1 METGGL
7 GPAALPSVLAIPLAE
22 HAREGDPLLRLWHM
36 SDVAELT
43 LRVCAALALAD
54 WAAAGGLPRAL
65 RGEVASRLEQPTLGK
80 WRGLVLALAARSPD
94 DTRVPG
100 LAAFAAGPLDQLL
113 LPAGARNDLT
123 RSLLALRNRIA
134 HGGGMSRA
142 LAGELEQAHGP
153 RFAHMIDQLDW
164 LAALRFVVPSRG
176 GVMRGP
182 TVDLEPADAAD
193 VDRARAVAGERSE
206 AVVAVSDTAALPL
219 WPLVQ
224 YDLPRVAAG
233 ARAPTR
239 PVPLI
244 YARRGEVRLQLTP
257 VGSTEVAMADS
268 SEEAVAPIAAL
279 CAPPEPAM
287 ARGRDVGFARELRR
301 DAGQLV
307 GRAGEL
313 EALARAAEPTTGVAR
328 VTGPAGIGKSFLVA
342 RLAIDAG
349 AADRPVLAWRFRA
362 GDPRCGREPFLRF
375 ACERLAELRGAPA
388 PSPRRS
394 LIDQLGE
401 QLAEQPALIV
411 LDGVDEVAAVDGA
424 FAGEVVAR
432 LAERA
437 RVICALRPDPALESA
452 LGGEPIFPGGLP
464 GLGAGDVRAM
474 LLAKIG
480 PLSRKLVAGD
490 CDRDEESVNPF
501 VDRVVEAA
509 TGLPI
514 YVAYVI
520 GDILSGRLT
529 DFDERVSL
537 PPSLDAYHAELLR
550 GCAVGSVHQALTPL
564 MCALALAEAPLSARA
579 LTALLAHRRAV
590 TADAAGQGAVA
601 GALAAAGA
609 MVRRVAPENGDGEG
623 DDAAYSLFHR
633 SLRAHLRGASELAVA
648 IDTAREALA
657 DAAAAPGD
665 LTGEARTYLY
675 RHGIVHLVD
684 AGRAG
689 DAGRL
694 LTDLGYL
701 VARVDALG
709 PAGIGGLVA
718 DAERVARA
726 GDVDTDVG
734 TFAAFLRRTAHL
746 VQRGGAVALLQAAV
760 AEAVRSPVTE
770 AAERWLAAGTVDRPW
785 LRRLDRP
792 DRPSPSACVA
802 TFEGHE
808 AAVTGVVVL
817 DDGRA
822 VSAGGDATLR
832 VWDASAGEELARLS
846 EPQET
851 LSIGFSTA
859 APAAECIRPLPGHA
873 WTVWAIAALPGARV
887 AAAHGARGVK
897 LWDPS
902 TRAIVGDFERSAG
915 YVWSLATSPDG
926 ALLAGA
932 CDDGVVRLW
941 RTADRSLV
949 RELRGHDGWAC
960 AVAFSPDGSVLAS
973 GGGDGTVRLWQLG
986 GDGAVV
992 LAGHRAY
999 VSALCFGFGALFSAG
1014 GDGVVVRWDPAAA
1027 RETARWAAHPR
1038 GVWSLAAAGDYLL
1051 SGGRDGLVHV
1061 WDPTDGSRVHT
1072 LRGHARWVWQLAV
1085 LGDGRVLSASA
1096 DDTVRLW
1103 DLERA
1108 RSTRG
1113 RPAHDGPVLAL
1124 ALTPGGA
1131 ATAGADGAIKLWDP
1145 PAGRSLRTIAAH
1157 DGEAR
1162 GLAAVGDELISVGAD
1177 RRVRRFD
1184 TDGAP
1189 RGDGTL
1195 EREPTCL
1202 AAAGEH
1208 LLVGSADGTVALHAA
1223 DGALVAEL
1231 GRHAGAVRALAVD
1244 AAGSRAAS
1252 GGDDAIIRVWDLSGR
1267 RGTAELRGHTSAVR
1281 ALAFTRG
1288 DALISAGHTGDVHI
1302 WDPARG
1308 RGRVARDDGRRLVAL
1323 AVWPG
1328 GELLLSSPDGK
1339 SLELWPVA
1347 GGDPVAS
1354 WPGEAAIAAVAVD
1367 ADRRIL
1373 VADVAGGMTCLV
1385 AEGVA

>member
-1 METGGL
+1 MGGL

-22 HAREGDPLLRLWHM
+22 HAGEGDPLLRLWHM

-80 WRGLVLALAARSPD
+80 WRGLVLALAARPPD
-94 DTRVPG
+94 DSRVRG
-100 LAAFAAGPLDQLL
+100 LADFATGPLDQLL
-113 LPAGARNDLT
+113 APAGARDDLT

-134 HGGGMSRA
+134 HGGGMSRE
-142 LAGELEQAHGP
+142 LAAELEQAHAP
-153 RFAHMIDQLDW
+153 RFAHMIDELDW

-176 GVMRGP
+176 GLMSGP
-182 TVDLEPADAAD
+182 SVDLVPAEAAD
-193 VDRARAVAGERSE
+193 VDRARAAAGDVAE
-206 AVVAVSDTAALPL
+206 AVVAVSDAAPRCPL
-219 WPLVQ
+219 WPLMQ
-224 YDLPRVAAG
+224 YGLPRVAAG

-239 PVPLI
+239 AVPLI

-257 VGSTEVAMADS
+257 VGLTEVAMADS
-268 SEEAVAPIAAL
+268 SEAAVAPIAAL
-279 CAPPEPAM
+279 CAPLEPAM
-287 ARGRDVGFARELRR
+287 ARGRAVGFARELRR

-307 GRAGEL
+307 GRAREL
-313 EALARAAEPTTGVAR
+313 EALVRAAEPAAGVAR

-342 RLAIDAG
+342 RLAMDAD
-349 AADRPVLAWRFRA
+349 ATERPVLAWRFRA

-375 ACERLAELRGAPA
+375 ACEHLAELRGAPA

-394 LIDQLGE
+394 LIDQLLE
-401 QLAEQPALIV
+401 LLAERPVLFV
-411 LDGVDEVAAVDGA
+411 LDGVDEVAAVDDS
-424 FAGEVVAR
+424 FAGDVVAR
-432 LAERA
+432 LGEHA
-437 RVICALRPDPALESA
+437 RVICALRPDPALEGA
-452 LGGEPIFPGGLP
+452 LGGEPVFPGGLP
-464 GLGAGDVRAM
+464 GLGAADVRAM

-490 CDRDEESVNPF
+490 RDADDAAVNPF

-509 TGLPI
+509 AGLPI

-529 DFDERVSL
+529 DFDDRVSL

-564 MCALALAEAPLSARA
+564 MCALALAEAPLTAGTLA
-579 LTALLAHRRAV
+579 ALLAARRAV
-590 TADAAGQGAVA
+590 TADAAGRDAVA
-601 GALAAAGA
+601 GALATAGA
-609 MVRRVAPENGDGEG
+609 MVRRVAVDG
-623 DDAAYSLFHR
+623 DDAAYALFHR
-633 SLRAHLRGASELAVA
+633 SLRAHLRGSPELAVA

-665 LTGEARTYLY
+665 RADAARAYLY
-675 RHGIVHLVD
+675 RHGIVHLID
-684 AGRAG
+684 AGRAR
-689 DAGRL
+689 DAARL
-694 LTDLGYL
+694 VTDLGYL
-701 VARVDALG
+701 VARLDALG
-709 PAGIGGLVA
+709 AAGIGGLVA
-718 DAERVARA
+718 DADRVARA
-726 GDVDTDVG
+726 RDGDTDVDS
-734 TFAAFLRRTAHL
+734 FAAFLRRNAHL
-746 VQRGGAVALLQAAV
+746 VQRGGAVSLLQAAV
-760 AEAVRSPVTE
+760 AEAVRSPITE

-792 DRPSPSACVA
+792 ERPAPSATVA

-832 VWDASAGEELARLS
+832 VWDVDSGEELARLS

-859 APAAECIRPLPGHA
+859 APAADCIRPLPGHA

-902 TRAIVGDFERSAG
+902 ARAIAGDFERSAG

-941 RTADRSLV
+941 RTADRSLL
-949 RELRGHDGWAC
+949 RELRGHDGWVG
-960 AVAFSPDGSVLAS
+960 AVAFSPDGQLLAS
-973 GGGDGTVRLWQLG
+973 GGGDGTIRLWHLD
-986 GDGAVV
+986 GDGAAV

-999 VSALCFGFGALFSAG
+999 VSALCFAFGALFSAG
-1014 GDGVVVRWDPAAA
+1014 GDGAVVRWDPAAA
-1027 RETARWAAHPR
+1027 RETARWAAHAR
-1038 GVWSLAAAGDYLL
+1038 GVWCLAAAGDQLL

-1061 WDPTDGSRVHT
+1061 WNPTDGARVHT

-1085 LGDGRVLSASA
+1085 QGDGRLLSASA

-1108 RSTRG
+1108 RSSRG
-1113 RPAHDGPVLAL
+1113 RPTHDGPVLAL
-1124 ALTPGGA
+1124 ALLPGGA

-1145 PAGRSLRTIAAH
+1145 PTGRSLRTIAAH

-1162 GLAAVGDELISVGAD
+1162 GLAVVGDQLISIGED
-1177 RRVRRFD
+1177 RLLRRFD
-1184 TDGAP
+1184 HSGTP
-1189 RGDGTL
+1189 RGEHAL
-1195 EREPTCL
+1195 ERVPTCL
-1202 AAAGEH
+1202 ASAGDA
-1208 LLVGSADGTVALHAA
+1208 LLLGFDDGTVALHGV
-1223 DGALVAEL
+1223 DGEPIAVL
-1231 GRHAGAVRALAVD
+1231 GQHGGAVRVLAVD
-1244 AAGSRAAS
+1244 GTRAAS
-1252 GGDDAIIRVWDLSGR
+1252 AGDDAIIRVWDLPGR
-1267 RGTAELRGHTSAVR
+1267 RCTAELRGHTSAVR
-1281 ALAFTRG
+1281 ALAFAG
-1288 DALISAGHTGDVHI
+1288 DALISAGYTGDVRI

-1308 RGRVARDDGRRLVAL
+1308 RGRVARDDGRRMVAL
-1323 AVWPG
+1323 AIWPDG
-1328 GELLLSSPDGK
+1328 RLILSSPDGK
-1339 SLELWPVA
+1339 TLELWPAA
-1347 GGDPVAS
+1347 GGSALVS
-1354 WPGEAAIAAVAVD
+1354 WPGEAPIAAVAVD

-1373 VADVAGGMTCLV
+1373 VADVAGGLTCLR